1 MPNIRVLT
9 PPPKPTETLMRFG
22 KPLMARQDL
31 VVGGYDEASDTFP
44 VSFGTGELVLR
55 YDWYEDKYYWER
67 LIIST
72 ETLRLKRWLKN
83 GAPFFM
89 DHRSREVQATVG
101 RMPAESI
108 KIENGELVAR
118 VRPSQD
124 ERHAG
129 IIANMKAGILRETSL
144 GYVVWEWRVLKGQGE
159 YGLDIWEAVDLEPT
173 EGSLVGIGADANAG
187 VRSDGLVL
195 DPSIFQRTAA
205 EQESSADN
213 KSNNRRNDTMT
224 PEEEARIKA
233 ENERQAAANAAAEK
247 VAKERAEQE
256 HQAVLAEGAK
266 LENARQDEIRSAA
279 RDLNLPETDTKVAE
293 FLRDTAKTPDEAR
306 REFIR
311 MHADADRKAHGDT
324 HTGIQ
329 MGADGSDK
337 RFAAMSTGLAVRAG
351 GRAQLDDAAR
361 PFANY
366 SFADFAREIC
376 ELTGINC
383 RNMSPIDRIQ
393 AAMQSHSRSMSTS
406 DFALLLQDAS
416 MKNFMAGYS
425 VEALN
430 FEGISVVRP
439 NIPNFKTVHE
449 LKLSGAKA
457 AAKVTPEG
465 AEIEYTT
472 LSDGDE
478 TWNLVNLT
486 NGLAITRKTLVNDD
500 MNALG
505 DVQSR
510 LGASFKSA
518 MLDLFWAMFTDGRNL
533 SDSLPLFRSTV
544 NYTASSGGKPGKE
557 QIAKGRK
564 MLRLIKDLD
573 GKTPMQQVPNKIIGP
588 AALET
593 EIEDLFAAFNATTA
607 AGTMPRVISSME
619 AIIESRLDTA
629 DPDAWYLQ
637 DTRKD
642 PAFVHGY
649 LQGQM
654 MPTIQATD
662 NMEIQGVKIL
672 ASHDFGCGIR
682 SFRSI
687 YKNAGK

>member
-1 MPNIRVLT
+1 MAVANKTFNAPQ
-9 PPPKPTETLMRFG
+9 KPTEVLMRFG

-31 VVGGYDEASDTFP
+31 LVGGYDEASDTFP

-67 LIIST
+67 LIISP
-72 ETLRLKRWLKN
+72 ESLRLKRWLKN
-83 GAPFFM
+83 GAPFFI

-101 RMPAESI
+101 RMPADSI
-108 KIENGELVAR
+108 KVENGELIAR
-118 VRPSQD
+118 VRPSKD
-124 ERHAG
+124 EKHAG
-129 IIANMKAGILRETSL
+129 IVANMKAGILRETSL
-144 GYVVWEWRVLKGQGE
+144 GYIVWEWRVLKGQGE
-159 YGLDIWEAVDLEPT
+159 YGLDIWEAIDLEPT
-173 EGSLVGIGADANAG
+173 EGSLVGIGADPNAG

-195 DPSIFQRTAA
+195 DPSLVRTTA

-213 KSNNRRNDTMT
+213 QSNNRRNDTMNL
-224 PEEEARIKA
+224 EEEARIKA
-233 ENERQAAANAAAEK
+233 ENERQAAEKAAAEK
-247 VAKERAEQE
+247 AAKERAEQE
-256 HQAVLAEGAK
+256 RQAAVAEGAK

-279 RDLNLPETDTKVAE
+279 RDLGLPETDQKVAE
-293 FLRDTAKTPDEAR
+293 YLRDTTKTPDEAR

-311 MHADADRKAHGDT
+311 MHADADRKTHGDT
-324 HTGIQ
+324 RTGIQ
-329 MGADGSDK
+329 MGADGNDK

-366 SFADFAREIC
+366 NFADFAREIC
-376 ELTGINC
+376 EMSGINY
-383 RNMSPIDRIQ
+383 RNMTPIERIQ
-393 AAMQSHSRSMSTS
+393 AAQQSHIRSMSTS
-406 DFALLLQDAS
+406 DLALLLQDAS

-425 VEALN
+425 VEVLN
-430 FEGISVVRP
+430 FEGISAVRP

-449 LKLSGAKA
+449 IKLSGAA
-457 AAKVTPEG
+457 AAARVTPQGGEVQ
-465 AEIEYTT
+465 YTT
-472 LSDGDE
+472 LNDGDE
-478 TWNLVNLT
+478 TWNLINLT
-486 NGLAITRKTLVNDD
+486 NGLAITRQTLVNDD

-533 SDSLPLFRSTV
+533 NDGSPLFRSGT
-544 NYTASSGGKPGKE
+544 NYTATSGGKPGKD

-573 GKTPMQQVPNKIIGP
+573 GKTPMQQIPDYIIGP

-607 AGTMPRVISSME
+607 AGTMPRVISSLKS
-619 AIIESRLDTA
+619 IIEPRLDA
-629 DPDAWYLQ
+629 VDVDAWYLQ

-642 PAFVHGY
+642 PAFVHGF
-649 LQGQM
+649 LQGQT

-662 NMEIQGVKIL
+662 NWEIQGVKIL
-672 ASHDFGCGIR
+672 SSHDFGCGIR